1 MNWVSVWQD
10 LQLKRKINGLTL
22 DDSLYFRLFLKI
34 TQGWAV
40 LSSYTSLIKGF
51 HEYKFGDHKVL
62 LNCCNNFL
70 ITDFHLT
77 SQEIKQFMSI
87 NLVICTLIISKFSY
101 QLPTPQKSP
110 QLNTNETW
118 IFSVLTNY
126 ILIHS
131 YFPLP
136 HNSWK
141 YSYNKKNTYLKEI
154 CLK

>member
-51 HEYKFGDHKVL
+51 HEYKFWDHKVL

-87 NLVICTLIISKFSY
+87 NLVISTLIISKFSY

-141 YSYNKKNTYLKEI
+141 YLI
-154 CLK
+154 QL